1 MSTYQSLGPIDRDE
15 SITLLASDESRIV
28 SETILRLALHD
39 ADGAWVTDR
48 ALALL
53 DNADTDVRASA
64 ATALGHIARIHRE
77 IDRDRVVPA
86 LRRLLDSPET
96 AGRADDALD
105 DIEVFT

>member
-15 SITLLASDESRIV
+15 SIALLASDESRIV

-86 LRRLLDSPET
+86 LRRLLDDPET

>member
-15 SITLLASDESRIV
+15 SIALLASDESRIV

-53 DNADTDVRASA
+53 DNADTGVRASA

-86 LRRLLDSPET
+86 LRRLLDNPET